1 MEPVRKHDFRTA
13 TRLMASTNKG
23 VVGGVCS
30 FSPVLNVHGGGAMTS
45 VDDSLVELRCAVAVV
60 RGDAVLLVQR
70 HDRDD
75 WVLPGGRPHPH
86 EGMASCARRETREE
100 TGLDVYPNRCALVL
114 EVNDPVAH
122 RRIVELVFIAE
133 DFDTATTPIAREPD
147 RQPVWVGW
155 DELRTITLHPPIAGF
170 LPDLRRGGYA
180 RYLGNMWRPEP
191 GDR

>member
-1 MEPVRKHDFRTA
+1 MISA
-13 TRLMASTNKG
+13 
-23 VVGGVCS
+23 
-30 FSPVLNVHGGGAMTS
+30 
-45 VDDSLVELRCAVAVV
+45 DDSLVELRCSVAVV

-70 HDRDD
+70 PDRGD

-114 EVNDPVAH
+114 EVNDPVARH
-122 RRIVELVFIAE
+122 RIVELVFIAE
-133 DFDTATTPIAREPD
+133 EFDTVKAVTGEPG
-147 RQPVWVGW
+147 RRPVWVGW
-155 DELRTITLHPPIAGF
+155 DELKTITTLRPPIAGF